1 LVDRIE
7 HSVFQS
13 GSVIVGVTH
22 KRGPGPK
29 LQLKV
34 SAMLDDVGW
43 RYIKVILLK
52 AVLSQPAIR
61 KATWQYVVSLFWFS

>member
-34 SAMLDDVGW
+34 SAMLDDVG
-43 RYIKVILLK
+43 
-52 AVLSQPAIR
+52 
-61 KATWQYVVSLFWFS
+61 

>member
-22 KRGPGPK
+22 KRGPGWSYSWRFRRCLMMWGDVISK
-29 LQLKV
+29 LYYWKQFCH
-34 SAMLDDVGW
+34 
-43 RYIKVILLK
+43 
-52 AVLSQPAIR
+52 SQR
-61 KATWQYVVSLFWFS
+61 